1 MKLLLVEDEPWL
13 RDTIRDY
20 LEGQGYVVTTADSF
34 RDGAKKAHD
43 YDYDC
48 LVIDLMLPDGNGLDL
63 VRQVRHQH
71 TLSGAAASP
80 NPSSGVSIPGISMP
94 MPGVI
99 IVTAKDALN
108 DKLAGLDAGSD
119 DYLTKP
125 FHLSEL
131 NARLR
136 SVLRRRLFLGN
147 TEIVLGVLKIQ
158 PEQQRVEVEGPGP
171 GGASH
176 ERQVVTLTGKEYEL
190 LLFMAT
196 NVNRLLSKAALA
208 EHIWGDATDMADSH
222 EFIYS
227 HVKNLRRK
235 LLAAGCPDYIRT
247 RYGAGYIFSIDA

>member
-13 RDTIRDY
+13 RDTIRAY
-20 LEGQGYVVTTADSF
+20 LEGEGYMVTAASSFQEGTA
-34 RDGAKKAHD
+34 KAND

-48 LVIDLMLPDGNGLDL
+48 LIVDLMLPDGNGLNL
-63 VRQVRHQH
+63 VREVRQRQTLTNGARFAADKH
-71 TLSGAAASP
+71 TPGASA
-80 NPSSGVSIPGISMP
+80 PGI
-94 MPGVI
+94 I
-99 IVTAKDALN
+99 IITAKDALN

-136 SVLRRRLFLGN
+136 SVLRRRVFGGN
-147 TEIVLGVLKIQ
+147 TDLVLGVVSIQ
-158 PEQQRVEVEGPGP
+158 PDQQRVAVLGPG
-171 GGASH
+171 H
-176 ERQVVTLTGKEYEL
+176 ERQVVPLTGKEYEL

-196 NVNRLLSKAALA
+196 NANRLLSKAALA

-235 LLAAGCPDYIRT
+235 LMDAGCPDYIHT
-247 RYGAGYIFSIDA
+247 RYGAGYFFSIDA

>member
-20 LEGQGYVVTTADSF
+20 LEGEGYVVTTADSF
-34 RDGAKKAHD
+34 QDGAKKAHD

-48 LVIDLMLPDGNGLDL
+48 LVVDLMLPDGNGLDL

-71 TLSGAAASP
+71 TRSTT
-80 NPSSGVSIPGISMP
+80 SINVDSAPVNS

-99 IVTAKDALN
+99 IVTAKDALG

-125 FHLSEL
+125 FHLAEL

-147 TEIVLGVLKIQ
+147 SDLVLGVLRIQ
-158 PEQQRVEVEGPGP
+158 PEQQRVEVVGPGP

-176 ERQVVTLTGKEYEL
+176 ERQVVALTGKEYEL

-196 NVNRLLSKAALA
+196 NVNRLLSKAVLA

-235 LLAAGCPDYIRT
+235 LLVAGCPDYIRT
-247 RYGAGYIFSIDA
+247 RYGAGYIFSLDA